1 MQFEVRRMHM
11 RLPVLLVSAAMLVLA
26 VPAPAQDSN
35 VDGRVT
41 KLEKEMRAVQRKV
54 FPEGAGKFFEPEIKP
69 DAPVSNTPKGASGS
83 EVTDLLA
90 RVDALESQL
99 AALTGQV
106 EQQGN
111 GMKAMEARLKA
122 LEGQV
127 KTLAAEPAPIAAT
140 AEPKPAETK
149 PVVQPKPATT
159 QAAKPV
165 AAPASKDK
173 AREQAVAKIERPST
187 GNAFDDSYSYG
198 YRLWEAKFYP
208 EAQAQLE
215 DTVKKF
221 PGNKGLSRTRNLLGR
236 AWLDDG
242 RPSQAAKIFYEN
254 FKADE
259 NGERAPESL
268 YFLGESFIAMEK
280 PSDACGVFTQ
290 LAKQFPDESAGR
302 LAARLATG
310 RKKAKCS

>member
-1 MQFEVRRMHM
+1 MKYY
-11 RLPVLLVSAAMLVLA
+11 VLLASAAMLALA
-26 VPAPAQDSN
+26 APAPAQNAN
-35 VDGRVT
+35 VEGRVT
-41 KLEKEMRAVQRKV
+41 KLEKEMKAVQRKV
-54 FPEGAGKFFEPEIKP
+54 FPDGAGKYFEPEIK
-69 DAPVSNTPKGASGS
+69 AETPATTGPKSESGS

-111 GMKAMEARLKA
+111 GMRAMETRLKA
-122 LEGQV
+122 LEAEV
-127 KTLAAEPAPIAAT
+127 KTLAAQPAAVASD
-140 AEPKPAETK
+140 PKPVENKPAIATK
-149 PVVQPKPATT
+149 PSPGIATKPTTTPAT
-159 QAAKPV
+159 
-165 AAPASKDK
+165 SKDK

-215 DTVKKF
+215 ETVKKF
-221 PGNKGLSRTRNLLGR
+221 PGHSGLSRTRNLLGR

-254 FKADE
+254 YKADE
-259 NGERAPESL
+259 KGERAPESL
-268 YFLGESFIAMEK
+268 YFLGEAFIAMEK
-280 PSDACGVFTQ
+280 PADACGVFAQ
-290 LAKQFPDESAGR
+290 LVKAFPAESAGR
-302 LAARLATG
+302 LATRLATG